1 VSCFKVGSWKNAN
14 IHISLDYQKRVFD
27 MVCEQHEFD
36 RTGKIAKGS
45 GMEEHVASSIV
56 QMAA

>member
-1 VSCFKVGSWKNAN
+1 ML
-14 IHISLDYQKRVFD
+14 IHMSPSDYQRRVFD

-36 RTGKIAKGS
+36 RTGKTAKES
-45 GMEEHVASSIV
+45 GLEEHVAPSMV